1 VVHEILCKTKNDID
15 LAIYKSIESGLI
27 TINQRVG
34 LQNNPGYRKSC
45 SVRIFFSEQH
55 QVLNEQTIIQKEKN
69 DKARPN
75 GCD

>member
-1 VVHEILCKTKNDID
+1 MKFYLCKTKNDID
-15 LAIYKSIESGLI
+15 LAIYKSIESGLLSI
-27 TINQRVG
+27 KRVG

-55 QVLNEQTIIQKEKN
+55 QVLNEQTIIQRKKE
-69 DKARPN
+69 KARPN